1 MANQKSC
8 IYAGQV
14 THHRYFP
21 VNHFFKY
28 TLFMMYL
35 DLAELPSLFKPF
47 WCWSY
52 QRWNLA
58 SFFRGDYF
66 DEKAEPLETSI
77 RALVER
83 ETGERTKG
91 PIRLLTHLRYFG
103 FIFNPVSFYYCFDEA
118 DTRLEFIVAE
128 ITNTP
133 WGERHSYVL
142 NCKTQDETLRF
153 QFEKSFH
160 VSPFMPM
167 NMAYDW
173 RFKSPND
180 QLYIHMENLQ
190 NSIKKFDATLVLER
204 IEISHKSMFKVLIVY
219 PLMTLKVTLAIYWQ
233 ALKLWLKRVPFIP
246 HPSSKIDQ

>member
-1 MANQKSC
+1 MANMKSC

-21 VNHFFKY
+21 VHHFFKY

-35 DLAELPSLFKPF
+35 DLTELPTLFKPF

-66 DEKAEPLETSI
+66 DGKEDSLEASI
-77 RALVER
+77 RALVLK
-83 ETGERTKG
+83 ETGDYARG
-91 PIRLLTHLRYFG
+91 PIRLLTHLRYLG
-103 FIFNPVSFYYCFDEA
+103 FIFNPVSFYYCFNEA
-118 DTRLEFIVAE
+118 DTKLEFIVAE

-142 NCKTQDETLRF
+142 NCKIQDNALRF

-173 RFKSPND
+173 RFKVPLD

-190 NSIKKFDATLVLER
+190 NNNKQFDATLVLER
-204 IEISHKSMFKVLIVY
+204 IEISHKNMLKVLCVY
-219 PLMTLKVTLAIYWQ
+219 PLMTLKVILAIYWQ
-233 ALKLWLKRVPFIP
+233 ALKLWLKRIPFIP
-246 HPSSKIDQ
+246 HPSSTIDR